1 MSRKEGAGTNRLP
14 PGTERDRLNAILDS
28 MDDGIYIVGR
38 DYRIEFMN
46 QALSRDLGNGEGRPC
61 HEFFGHDE
69 SACEHCQ
76 HGIGSFG
83 PDYRREWFSEA
94 TRRNYEILV
103 SPIHEPDG
111 SISRLH
117 ILRDITE
124 RKALEAELKQYST
137 ELKAKV
143 SEQGEEILRGRRLAL
158 LGEIAAGLAHEIRTP
173 LGAFT
178 TGLKLLEKADRPP
191 RERQLVVDL
200 LHREIRRLDTKLTE
214 FLTYARP
221 RRPLLKPCSVPGLLE
236 EVRTLLK
243 ADRDRLGQTQI
254 QVTVRPG
261 LADWPL
267 DRDQLKEVLL
277 NLGTNALQ
285 ALGGAGRVVL
295 EARRNQ
301 DLLELFVRDNGPGIP
316 PDALPHVFQ
325 PFFSRRAG
333 GTGLGL
339 AIAKDRVEAHGGR
352 ILVTSIAHL
361 HTVFRILLPKSQES

>member
-1 MSRKEGAGTNRLP
+1 
-14 PGTERDRLNAILDS
+14 
-28 MDDGIYIVGR
+28 
-38 DYRIEFMN
+38 
-46 QALSRDLGNGEGRPC
+46 
-61 HEFFGHDE
+61 
-69 SACEHCQ
+69 
-76 HGIGSFG
+76 
-83 PDYRREWFSEA
+83 
-94 TRRNYEILV
+94 
-103 SPIHEPDG
+103 
-111 SISRLH
+111 
-117 ILRDITE
+117 
-124 RKALEAELKQYST
+124 
-137 ELKAKV
+137 
-143 SEQGEEILRGRRLAL
+143 
-158 LGEIAAGLAHEIRTP
+158 
-173 LGAFT
+173 
-178 TGLKLLEKADRPP
+178 
-191 RERQLVVDL
+191 
-200 LHREIRRLDTKLTE
+200 
-214 FLTYARP
+214 
-221 RRPLLKPCSVPGLLE
+221 
-236 EVRTLLK
+236 VRTLLK

-361 HTVFRILLPKSQES
+361 HTVFRILLPKKQES